1 LDWSDESQF
10 KPEAIMTITLASELE
25 RDVVDRAEQ
34 LGVPADEVVRRAVKW
49 FLELDTDFQRELQD
63 WQRMTWKAWDIVEE
77 PVP

>member
-1 LDWSDESQF
+1 
-10 KPEAIMTITLASELE
+10 MTITLASELE